1 MSSAPT
7 FERWRQ
13 DFANI
18 VENLVGRRLDYTQL
32 YPAVVVKQNSDGT
45 LQLLADSP
53 TVRGTGH
60 NNVRIRH
67 GLPGVSVEV
76 SAGARVRLG
85 FENGQPSQPYAGLW
99 DTDASFVTINLGLA
113 ANTEY
118 VALANKVDS
127 EILKILN
134 LLAGNAQ
141 TLPAPPTVPPTWIP
155 FAGDGGA
162 LLQTGAKTLVQA
174 SVAAE
179 KVKAE

>member
-1 MSSAPT
+1 MSALT

-32 YPAVVVKQNSDGT
+32 YPAIVVSQNSDGT

-76 SAGARVRLG
+76 SNGARVRLG
-85 FENGQPSQPYAGLW
+85 FENGDPSQPYAALW
-99 DTDASFVTINLGLA
+99 DTDAAFVTIHLG
-113 ANTEY
+113 NSSDTEF
-118 VALANKVDS
+118 VALS
-127 EILKILN
+127 N
-134 LLAGNAQ
+134 LVKDELDLIRDQHNLHVHATVTGLG
-141 TLPAPPTVPPTWIP
+141 TPTVPAVPMLEP
-155 FAGDGGA
+155 GD
-162 LLQTGAKTLVQA
+162 
-174 SVAAE
+174 VAAE